1 MLRNDPNQPRAR
13 QRSALRPAAGALL
26 LAWLA
31 HAGLAAEPDDALVRE
46 TELKAAFIYNFT
58 KFVEWPPAAVA
69 AKGSPIVIAILGETP
84 LTTELGVIVQGRKV
98 NGHPIVVTT
107 FDAEP
112 ERASQ
117 ILFVTATEDR
127 RFAALPTS
135 YREGAVLT
143 VGESPA
149 FAAAGGAI
157 AFVRQDG
164 KLRFEINISAAER
177 AHLKVS
183 GELQKLAAAVVR
195 SP

>member
-1 MLRNDPNQPRAR
+1 M
-13 QRSALRPAAGALL
+13 
-26 LAWLA
+26 
-31 HAGLAAEPDDALVRE
+31 
-46 TELKAAFIYNFT
+46 
-58 KFVEWPPAAVA
+58 
-69 AKGSPIVIAILGETP
+69 
-84 LTTELGVIVQGRKV
+84 
-98 NGHPIVVTT
+98 
-107 FDAEP
+107 
-112 ERASQ
+112 
-117 ILFVTATEDR
+117 FVTATEDR